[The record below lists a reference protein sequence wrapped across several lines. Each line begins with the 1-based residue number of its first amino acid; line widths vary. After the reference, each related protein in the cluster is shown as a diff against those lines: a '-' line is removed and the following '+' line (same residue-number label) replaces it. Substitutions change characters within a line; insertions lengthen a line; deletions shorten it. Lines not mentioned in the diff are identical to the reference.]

1 MKFRLVTPERVLFD
15 EEAVSLSLPTES
27 GEITVLPGH
36 VELSAL
42 LKTGIGHFTR
52 PDGEE
57 MDVAL
62 SQGFIHIDG
71 KNTITVLADTAEK
84 GEELDLSVIEIA
96 RKRAEEVM
104 RGTTRQ
110 DDQAF
115 ALAAAALER
124 ELARFK
130 LATKRRKHLPK

>member
-1 MKFRLVTPERVLFD
+1 MKLRLVTPERVLFD
-15 EEAVSLSLPTES
+15 EEAVSVSLPTEN

-36 VELSAL
+36 VELSSL
-42 LKTGIGHFTR
+42 LKTGIGHFIK
-52 PDGEE
+52 PDGETL
-57 MDVAL
+57 DVAL
-62 SQGFIHIDG
+62 SQGFIHVDG
-71 KNTITVLADTAEK
+71 KDTITVLADTAER
-84 GEELDLSVIEIA
+84 GEELDLSVIDEA

-115 ALAAAALER
+115 ALAASALER

-130 LATKRRKHLPK
+130 LATKRRKYSGK